1 MMASKHEDEL
11 PSIELL
17 TTTRAVRKRLD
28 LTRPV
33 ERQVIEFCIS
43 VALQAPNGANRSA
56 LHFLVVEDK
65 ETRSKLAEIYRR
77 GAADWFATPE
87 QRESLAEIN
96 SGDPEKDAAMRRSVD
111 SSFFLYEHYQEVPVI
126 VVPCIEGRTD
136 GAPISAQAGRWGS
149 IIPAVW
155 SFMLAARTKGLG
167 TAFTTLHLKFEEEA
181 AQVLGIPFKDV
192 MQACMLPV
200 AYYKGSK
207 FKLAERASLS
217 NVVHWDKW

>member
-1 MMASKHEDEL
+1 MLS
-11 PSIELL
+11 SFELL
-17 TTTRAVRKRLD
+17 TTTRAVRRRLD

-33 ERQVIEFCIS
+33 DRKVIEYCIS
-43 VALQAPNGANRSA
+43 IALQAPNGGNRSA
-56 LHFLVVEDK
+56 LHFLIVEDE
-65 ETRSKLAEIYRR
+65 ETRSKLADVYRR

-87 QRESLAEIN
+87 RRKSLAEIN
-96 SGDPEKDAAMRRSVD
+96 SGDPEKDAAMKRSVD
-111 SSFFLYEHYQEVPVI
+111 SSFYLYEHYQEVPVI
-126 VVPCIEGRTD
+126 VVPCIEGRTE

-167 TAFTTLHLKFEEEA
+167 TSFTTLHLEFEEEA
-181 AQVLGIPFKDV
+181 ARVLDIPFEDV
-192 MQACMLPV
+192 MQACMIPV

-207 FKLAERASLS
+207 FKLGERASLA